1 MTEGQSLYR
10 IEEHPGYVVLSFSPG
25 MSDAQMGTVDSVGAD
40 VLSRLEPMPTPA
52 IIVDLSPL
60 KYMGSAMVALIVRI
74 WKAVNGRNGRM
85 VVVNDNGIVQEV
97 LRIAGLEKVWTIVPT
112 REEAVRELG
121 VRSKPVH
128 GQEERTTGLVL
139 LGLGVLA
146 LAGALAGLVLLLG
159 RAQALSDRTAF
170 LLTVI
175 CAVLGIIL
183 GGVAA
188 FREVGTRRV
197 LAGLLAAAS
206 LVVLVIGVV
215 RSPAAVAA
223 DPPPEAA
230 LNAASAE

>member
-25 MSDAQMGTVDSVGAD
+25 MSDAQMSTVDSVGAD
-40 VLSRLEPMPTPA
+40 VLTRLEPMPTPS

-85 VVVNDNGIVQEV
+85 IVVNDNGIVQEV
-97 LRIAGLEKVWTIVPT
+97 LRIAGLDKVWTIVPT
-112 REEAVRELG
+112 REEAVRQLG
-121 VRSKPVH
+121 GRSRPAH
-128 GQEERTTGLVL
+128 DREERTAGLVL
-139 LGLGVLA
+139 IGLSLLA
-146 LAGALAGLVLLLG
+146 LAGAVSGLVLLLG

-175 CAVLGIIL
+175 CAALGIIL
-183 GGVAA
+183 GGVAV

-197 LAGLLAAAS
+197 LAGLLAVAS
-206 LVVLVIGVV
+206 LVVLVIGLV
-215 RSPAAVAA
+215 RTPPAVAA
-223 DPPPEAA
+223 DP

>member
-10 IEEHPGYVVLSFSPG
+10 IEEHPRYIVLSFSPG

-40 VLSRLEPMPTPA
+40 VLRRLEPMPTPA
-52 IIVDLSPL
+52 IIVDLSAL
-60 KYMGSAMVALIVRI
+60 NYMGSAMVALIVRI

-85 VVVNDNGIVQEV
+85 VVVNNNGIVQEV

-121 VRSKPVH
+121 VGSQPAQRDATV
-128 GQEERTTGLVL
+128 GLVL

-146 LAGALAGLVLLLG
+146 LAGAVAGLILLLG
-159 RAQALSDRTAF
+159 RAQALSDRTSF
-170 LLTVI
+170 LLTVT
-175 CAVLGIIL
+175 CAALGIIL

-188 FREVGTRRV
+188 FREAGTRRV
-197 LAGLLAAAS
+197 LAGVLAAAS
-206 LVVLVIGVV
+206 LVVLVIGLV

-223 DPPPEAA
+223 NPPAEAA
-230 LNAASAE
+230 LSNAADAD